1 MDRMMNYARAFWV
14 AGATA
19 MLLGFGAPAWAVIN
33 LTPDTTA
40 ATPEMAGKVKI
51 ARETLMMGDANTT
64 TVGGVT
70 YYHVTD
76 TGDALDVQVDR
87 GIVAGAASVYYRM
100 SLENM
105 VFVGTTAVTVAD
117 AGDGTA
123 GGPHGGGA
131 AKDNYILFST
141 SGTGATTDNLTLTI
155 AALGVLPDMPGNIKV
170 EVFRNAFD
178 AQAGTNAIGSLTKML
193 SGAVT
198 VVDGISARGTPG
210 TSVADVSTGFKQLTG
225 GADMTQIG
233 RLRITLDTTALD
245 QASGAIVD
253 FEDVL
258 GTTAPVVVTF
268 KGNFS
273 VGTYTLNTNMNCA
286 ADNDPT
292 TVVASTV
299 ADDGDMMKAKLTP
312 DAQPAAAGTGVDWYL
327 CLMVAEDNDMPLPE
341 GAFTAALE
349 YGAVANAMG
358 GGREDQT
365 VAVGSIARNG
375 TTVQIPYLT
384 TYMGYNQ
391 RIVLSNR
398 SSAEAKYM
406 IEFRPEMGV
415 TPTAGDM
422 AEGMLMP
429 MSTKTLRAMD
439 VVMLEGGA
447 RTAATITVVADPKMI
462 DVTSVI
468 INKETRGT
476 DTVVHHSGM

>member
-1 MDRMMNYARAFWV
+1 M
-14 AGATA
+14 
-19 MLLGFGAPAWAVIN
+19 
-33 LTPDTTA
+33 
-40 ATPEMAGKVKI
+40 
-51 ARETLMMGDANTT
+51 
-64 TVGGVT
+64 
-70 YYHVTD
+70 
-76 TGDALDVQVDR
+76 
-87 GIVAGAASVYYRM
+87 
-100 SLENM
+100 
-105 VFVGTTAVTVAD
+105 
-117 AGDGTA
+117 
-123 GGPHGGGA
+123 
-131 AKDNYILFST
+131 
-141 SGTGATTDNLTLTI
+141 
-155 AALGVLPDMPGNIKV
+155 
-170 EVFRNAFD
+170 
-178 AQAGTNAIGSLTKML
+178 
-193 SGAVT
+193 
-198 VVDGISARGTPG
+198 
-210 TSVADVSTGFKQLTG
+210 STGFKQLTG

-245 QASGAIVD
+245 QASGAIVE

-268 KGNFS
+268 KGDFS

-312 DAQPAAAGTGVDWYL
+312 DTQPAAAGTGVDWYL

-415 TPTAGDM
+415 MPTAGDM
-422 AEGMLMP
+422 AEGMFD
-429 MSTKTLRAMD
+429 AHVD
-439 VVMLEGGA
+439 Q
-447 RTAATITVVADPKMI
+447 DPCVRWM
-462 DVTSVI
+462 
-468 INKETRGT
+468 
-476 DTVVHHSGM
+476 